1 MLLARNP
8 LFSLAWRH
16 ITLIS
21 APVFTWCSLCVCL
34 YVQFP
39 SYKNLS
45 PWIAPPQLITPH
57 QMPHGQAFVT
67 NPFPL

>member
-21 APVFTWCSLCVCL
+21 APVFTWCSLYVHVCL
-34 YVQFP
+34 CEQIFTF
-39 SYKNLS
+39 YKDIS
-45 PWIAPPQLITPH
+45 QKVAK
-57 QMPHGQAFVT
+57 VVE
-67 NPFPL
+67 